1 MEHADVDLYTILKVS
16 PRASTREIR
25 RAYRRKVKQ
34 YHPDLNQTD
43 SDTER
48 KIRAINF
55 AYEVLSHPAKR
66 KEYDQSRIGREV
78 SVREKNEQPS
88 TPTTEPSDS
97 ELRDVFFSFFFIM
110 LLGLV
115 VVFSR

>member
-1 MEHADVDLYTILKVS
+1 MEHADADLYTILKVS

-34 YHPDLNQTD
+34 YHPDLNQAN

-66 KEYDQSRIGREV
+66 KENDQSRIGR
-78 SVREKNEQPS
+78 
-88 TPTTEPSDS
+88 
-97 ELRDVFFSFFFIM
+97 
-110 LLGLV
+110 
-115 VVFSR
+115 